1 MNRFKQQIYTW
12 FAEQEAKDNTNIVA
26 NDSTIENNL
35 NKPQDPK
42 KVKSGDIT
50 ASKKLSPKSKKRLII
65 WGTIGILFSV
75 SLALIL
81 WDTFRQ
87 TETKVTR
94 INTIEQVDQAKGV
107 YRLNYN
113 TEKGVEQ
120 LEFAKDVGIFSYYLT
135 SGGHYKLLIPRARE
149 LPLAINLKV
158 IQDASNNWTVNMLNL
173 TFDSKPVVNPPATP
187 EEIATRKAQQGFYT
201 DIINPAISS
210 NWSPQPVP
218 FNWWGLILSL
228 LPLLLFVVLG
238 VMLFKNMNKMQG
250 GGQDGIFSMG
260 KSGAQ
265 IATSNTKFS
274 DVAGIKEEKEELSEI
289 VDYLKSPQKYVAM
302 GARTP
307 KGVILYGPPGTG
319 KTLLAKAVAGE
330 AGVSFFQISG
340 SQFEDMLVGVGAKR
354 VRNLFADARK
364 AAPAIIFI
372 DEIDSVASKRGKN
385 EFGGGLADQTI
396 NQLLAEM
403 DGFNTSTGIVVIAA
417 TNRLDVLDDAIL
429 RPGRF
434 DRHIQINLPDI
445 REREE
450 IIKIHAR
457 NKNISKKVS
466 LYDIARRTPGFSGAQ
481 LENVLNEA
489 TLLAVR
495 NRETMLTTKDIDE
508 AIDRVIA
515 GPAKKSRV
523 ITPGE
528 RKLIAYHEAGH
539 AIVGLYTPGTDVVQK
554 ITIIPRGSAA
564 GYTLQTPEG
573 IEKRIQSKEDL
584 LSMIRM
590 TLGGRAAEEIVF
602 GKDQITTGASN
613 DLYKITNVVRA
624 MVMQLG
630 MSEIGMTQFFPSEG
644 FVNPYQQQKL
654 YSETKAQEIDKKIE
668 EIIQTEYTNAKNII
682 TENRKELDLIVETL
696 LITETILKEDID
708 YIHKHKKLPPS
719 AIEEKLQQEAEIK
732 KERLERKSNPKNK
745 EAEVDSDD
753 EFDVKQE
760 TDKPKKSTDQKKPS
774 STTQKDK
781 SKKSNNQKKQTSTI
795 QKDSDDKKDKPKK
808 STDQKKPSSNKQN
821 DFDDQKD
828 KPKKS

>member
-1 MNRFKQQIYTW
+1 MTKLRSKLYQY
-12 FAEQEAKDNTNIVA
+12 FAEQENTDLKKEMEKNV
-26 NDSTIENNL
+26 IE
-35 NKPQDPK
+35 PSSPDPK
-42 KVKSGDIT
+42 TAKPAETKPGDGSNLSRKI
-50 ASKKLSPKSKKRLII
+50 SPKAKKRILI
-65 WGTIGILFSV
+65 WTSV
-75 SLALIL
+75 SIIFLTIIGVWIYYGFFAPKSTNVSNVSQITKTDSNFNLVTNQG
-81 WDTFRQ
+81 TFIVTPENAKNAYSVIYT
-87 TETKVTR
+87 TE
-94 INTIEQVDQAKGV
+94 
-107 YRLNYN
+107 LYN
-113 TEKGVEQ
+113 V
-120 LEFAKDVGIFSYYLT
+120 V
-135 SGGHYKLLIPRARE
+135 IP
-149 LPLAINLKV
+149 
-158 IQDASNNWTVNMLNL
+158 ASNNSLPISFNVAVNGNNTTGDWAYTIAGLGQITHKEGETPDADKKVLVDFYDQVLSVATLINWTQ
-173 TFDSKPVVNPPATP
+173 PAAPINWLGIVSTALM
-187 EEIATRKAQQGFYT
+187 ILVFIVIGVSMFKAMKGQGT
-201 DIINPAISS
+201 
-210 NWSPQPVP
+210 
-218 FNWWGLILSL
+218 
-228 LPLLLFVVLG
+228 
-238 VMLFKNMNKMQG
+238 
-250 GGQDGIFSMG
+250 GQEGIFSMG

-265 IATSNTKFS
+265 LAKSNVKFS

-289 VDYLKSPQKYVAM
+289 VDYLKHPQRYAAM

-307 KGVILYGPPGTG
+307 KGVVLYGPPGTG

-330 AGVSFFQISG
+330 AGVAFFQISG

-364 AAPAIIFI
+364 SAPAIIFI

-403 DGFNTSTGIVVIAA
+403 DGFNSQTGIVVIAA

-445 REREE
+445 KERED
-450 IIKIHAR
+450 ILRIHAR

-495 NRETMLTTKDIDE
+495 NEKTTISTNDLDE

-564 GYTLQTPEG
+564 GYTMQTPEG

-590 TLGGRAAEEIVF
+590 TLGGRASEEVVF

-654 YSETKAQEIDKKIE
+654 YSEDKAKAIDAKIE
-668 EIIQTEYTNAKNII
+668 QIIQNEYSNAKDII
-682 TENRKELDLIVETL
+682 SKNRKELDLIVECL
-696 LITETILKEDID
+696 LLQETILKDEID
-708 YIHKHKKLPPS
+708 YIHKNKKLPE
-719 AIEEKLQQEAEIK
+719 AALETKKLLKEKEKAEIK
-732 KERLERKSNPKNK
+732 EDLK
-745 EAEVDSDD
+745 D
-753 EFDVKQE
+753 
-760 TDKPKKSTDQKKPS
+760 PKKKTP
-774 STTQKDK
+774 
-781 SKKSNNQKKQTSTI
+781 
-795 QKDSDDKKDKPKK
+795 KKD
-808 STDQKKPSSNKQN
+808 N
-821 DFDDQKD
+821 
-828 KPKKS
+828 

>member
-1 MNRFKQQIYTW
+1 MKT
-12 FAEQEAKDNTNIVA
+12 
-26 NDSTIENNL
+26 
-35 NKPQDPK
+35 
-42 KVKSGDIT
+42 
-50 ASKKLSPKSKKRLII
+50 
-65 WGTIGILFSV
+65 
-75 SLALIL
+75 
-81 WDTFRQ
+81 
-87 TETKVTR
+87 
-94 INTIEQVDQAKGV
+94 
-107 YRLNYN
+107 
-113 TEKGVEQ
+113 
-120 LEFAKDVGIFSYYLT
+120 
-135 SGGHYKLLIPRARE
+135 
-149 LPLAINLKV
+149 
-158 IQDASNNWTVNMLNL
+158 M
-173 TFDSKPVVNPPATP
+173 
-187 EEIATRKAQQGFYT
+187 KAQT
-201 DIINPAISS
+201 
-210 NWSPQPVP
+210 
-218 FNWWGLILSL
+218 
-228 LPLLLFVVLG
+228 
-238 VMLFKNMNKMQG
+238 
-250 GGQDGIFSMG
+250 GGQEGIFSMG

-265 IATSNTKFS
+265 LAKSNVKFS
-274 DVAGIKEEKEELSEI
+274 DVAGIQEEKAELSEI
-289 VDYLKSPQKYVAM
+289 VDYLKNPQRYAAM

-330 AGVSFFQISG
+330 AAVPFFQISG

-354 VRNLFADARK
+354 VRDLFSKARK

-445 REREE
+445 KEREA
-450 IIKIHAR
+450 ILNIHAR

-495 NRETMLTTKDIDE
+495 NKQTTISTDDLDE

-564 GYTLQTPEG
+564 GYTMQTPEG

-590 TLGGRAAEEIVF
+590 TLGGRACEEVVF

-613 DLYKITNVVRA
+613 DLYKITNIVRA

-630 MSEIGMTQFFPSEG
+630 MSEVGLTQFFPSEG
-644 FVNPYQQQKL
+644 MINPYQQQKL
-654 YSETKAQEIDKKIE
+654 YSEEKAVEIDKKVE
-668 EIIQTEYTNAKNII
+668 SIIQTEYEAAKVII
-682 TENRKELDLIVETL
+682 TKNRKELDLIVETL
-696 LITETILKEDID
+696 LIQETILKEEID
-708 YIHKHKKLPPS
+708 YIHKNHKLP
-719 AIEEKLQQEAEIK
+719 ATALEQKAQQETELANQKAAE
-732 KERLERKSNPKNK
+732 K
-745 EAEVDSDD
+745 EAKAAKDPKPTKTTPSKKATSVDSKTETTDTKLD
-753 EFDVKQE
+753 E
-760 TDKPKKSTDQKKPS
+760 TAPKDE
-774 STTQKDK
+774 DK
-781 SKKSNNQKKQTSTI
+781 SK
-795 QKDSDDKKDKPKK
+795 PKA
-808 STDQKKPSSNKQN
+808 
-821 DFDDQKD
+821 
-828 KPKKS
+828 

>member
-12 FAEQEAKDNTNIVA
+12 FAEQEAKDNA
-26 NDSTIENNL
+26 NVQADNPVISNNADPQIAAK
-35 NKPQDPK
+35 KP
-42 KVKSGDIT
+42 KSGDIT
-50 ASKKLSPKSKKRLII
+50 NNKKMSKKVKIRLIV
-65 WGTIGILFSV
+65 WGTISTLFIVALS
-75 SLALIL
+75 LIL
-81 WDTFRQ
+81 WDTFKQ
-87 TETKVTR
+87 TETRVKN
-94 INTIEQVDQAKGV
+94 INTIEEVGGTGSGK
-107 YRLNYN
+107 YKLNYN
-113 TEKGVEQ
+113 TDKGVEQ
-120 LEFAKDVGIFSYYLT
+120 LEFNKDVGIFSYYL
-135 SGGHYKLLIPRARE
+135 SSSAHYKLFIPRVSD

-173 TFDSKPVVNPPATP
+173 TFNSSTNGSTPA
-187 EEIATRKAQQGFYT
+187 ERGFYT

-210 NWSPQPVP
+210 NWTPEPVP
-218 FNWWGLILSL
+218 FNWWSLILSL
-228 LPLLLFVVLG
+228 LPLLLFIVLG

-265 IATSNTKFS
+265 IAVSNTKFS

-445 REREE
+445 KEREE

-523 ITPGE
+523 IMPEE

-590 TLGGRAAEEIVF
+590 TLGGRAAEEVVF

-654 YSETKAQEIDKKIE
+654 YSESKAQAIDNKIE
-668 EIIQTEYTNAKNII
+668 EIIQTEYSNAKKII
-682 TENRKELDLIVETL
+682 TKNRMELDLIVETL
-696 LITETILKEDID
+696 LISETILKEDID

-719 AIEEKLQQEAEIK
+719 AIEEKLQQEKEIK
-732 KERLERKSNPKNK
+732 KERSERKTESKEKVTDENK
-745 EAEVDSDD
+745 VNS
-753 EFDVKQE
+753 K
-760 TDKPKKSTDQKKPS
+760 DKVVSKEKTKKSTE
-774 STTQKDK
+774 QKDV
-781 SKKSNNQKKQTSTI
+781 STEN
-795 QKDSDDKKDKPKK
+795 KDKPKK
-808 STDQKKPSSNKQN
+808 S
-821 DFDDQKD
+821 
-828 KPKKS
+828 

>member
-12 FAEQEAKDNTNIVA
+12 FAEQEAKDNANVQADNSAVNSDSSVNNNVA
-26 NDSTIENNL
+26 NQQANKKPKSGDVTTNN
-35 NKPQDPK
+35 KKMSK
-42 KVKSGDIT
+42 KVKT
-50 ASKKLSPKSKKRLII
+50 RLIV
-65 WGTIGILFSV
+65 WGTIGTLFIVALS
-75 SLALIL
+75 LIL
-81 WDTFRQ
+81 WDTFRA
-87 TETKVTR
+87 TETKVTK
-94 INTIEQVDQAKGV
+94 INTIERVVNANPDIV
-107 YRLNYN
+107 IYRLNYN

-120 LEFAKDVGIFSYYLT
+120 LEFNKDVGVFSYYLS
-135 SGGHYKLLIPRARE
+135 SGGHYKLFIPRSGSD
-149 LPLAINLKV
+149 LPLSISLKV

-173 TFDSKPVVNPPATP
+173 TFDSKPITSSNPPTP
-187 EEIATRKAQQGFYT
+187 EEIVKLDQQSFYK

-210 NWSPQPVP
+210 NWTSQPVP
-218 FNWWGLILSL
+218 FNYWSLILSL
-228 LPLLLFVVLG
+228 LPLLLFIVLG

-330 AGVSFFQISG
+330 AGVAFFQISG

-445 REREE
+445 KEREE

-719 AIEEKLQQEAEIK
+719 AIEEKLQQAAEIK
-732 KERLERKSNPKNK
+732 KERSERKSESNK
-745 EAEVDSDD
+745 KADD
-753 EFDVKQE
+753 EAKDESTEKVVS
-760 TDKPKKSTDQKKPS
+760 KPKTEKTTKSSDKKDT
-774 STTQKDK
+774 STKDTDK
-781 SKKSNNQKKQTSTI
+781 SKKS
-795 QKDSDDKKDKPKK
+795 
-808 STDQKKPSSNKQN
+808 
-821 DFDDQKD
+821 
-828 KPKKS
+828 

>member
-12 FAEQEAKDNTNIVA
+12 FAEQEAKDNANVQADNSTVNSDSSVNNNVA
-26 NDSTIENNL
+26 NQQANKKPKSGDVTTNN
-35 NKPQDPK
+35 KKMSK
-42 KVKSGDIT
+42 KVKT
-50 ASKKLSPKSKKRLII
+50 RLIV
-65 WGTIGILFSV
+65 WGTIGTLFIVALS
-75 SLALIL
+75 LIL
-81 WDTFRQ
+81 WDTFRA
-87 TETKVTR
+87 TEIKVNK
-94 INTIEQVDQAKGV
+94 INTIEQVDAGKGI

-113 TEKGVEQ
+113 STKGVEQ
-120 LEFAKDVGIFSYYLT
+120 LEFNKDVGVFSYYLS
-135 SGGHYKLLIPRARE
+135 SGGHYKLFIPRSGD
-149 LPLAINLKV
+149 LPLSINLKV

-173 TFDSKPVVNPPATP
+173 TFDSTSTDVVET
-187 EEIATRKAQQGFYT
+187 GFYK

-210 NWSPQPVP
+210 NWTPQPVP
-218 FNWWGLILSL
+218 FNWWSLILSL
-228 LPLLLFVVLG
+228 LPLLLFIVLG

-330 AGVSFFQISG
+330 AGVAFFQISG

-445 REREE
+445 KEREE

-495 NRETMLTTKDIDE
+495 NRETMLSTKDIDE

-523 ITPGE
+523 ITPEE

-590 TLGGRAAEEIVF
+590 TLGGRACEEVVF
-602 GKDQITTGASN
+602 GKNQITTGASN
-613 DLYKITNVVRA
+613 DLYKITNIVRA

-654 YSETKAQEIDKKIE
+654 YSENKAQAIDNKIE

-682 TENRKELDLIVETL
+682 TKNRIELDLIVETL
-696 LITETILKEDID
+696 LISETILKEDID

-719 AIEEKLQQEAEIK
+719 AIEEKLQQAAEIK
-732 KERLERKSNPKNK
+732 KERSERKSESNKKAVDEAKDESPEKVVSKPKTEK
-745 EAEVDSDD
+745 TTKSSDKKD
-753 EFDVKQE
+753 TSTKD
-760 TDKPKKSTDQKKPS
+760 TDKPKKS
-774 STTQKDK
+774 
-781 SKKSNNQKKQTSTI
+781 
-795 QKDSDDKKDKPKK
+795 
-808 STDQKKPSSNKQN
+808 
-821 DFDDQKD
+821 
-828 KPKKS
+828 